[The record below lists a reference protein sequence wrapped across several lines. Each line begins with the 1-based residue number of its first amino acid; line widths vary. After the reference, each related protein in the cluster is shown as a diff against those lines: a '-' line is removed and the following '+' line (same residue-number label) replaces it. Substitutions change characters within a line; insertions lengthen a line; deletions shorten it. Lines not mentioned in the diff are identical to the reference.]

1 MFMDKK
7 GPGDMGRSI
16 GGFKTNDPL
25 SYQLRMDY
33 DGRFGWCGA
42 SLISSKYAITAYH
55 CIVGYPLF
63 YKLLRIKNMVISLH
77 RYYIS

>member
-42 SLISSKYAITAYH
+42 TLISSKYAITAYH
-55 CIVGYPLF
+55 CIVGYPYLKSF
-63 YKLLRIKNMVISLH
+63 ERQGQLI
-77 RYYIS
+77 

>member
-1 MFMDKK
+1 MDKK
-7 GPGDMGRSI
+7 GPGFMGRSI

-33 DGRFGWCGA
+33 DGRFGRCGA
-42 SLISSKYAITAYH
+42 TLISSKYAITAYH

>member
-1 MFMDKK
+1 MDKK

-33 DGRFGWCGA
+33 DGQAWCGA
-42 SLISSKYAITAYH
+42 TLISSNSKIIYRTCTEQFNTIMILY
-55 CIVGYPLF
+55 IYF
-63 YKLLRIKNMVISLH
+63 NYNILRPM
-77 RYYIS
+77 R